1 MLSTSWVPPP
11 YGLGSMRCTGVAKS
25 VTLIDFCRFS
35 GRRTLPT
42 SITTLL
48 PWVRRSGLAPLPS
61 NCRINRPAPSSPRL
75 KSILDTASDAGA
87 VAGAAAAGMGAAA
100 GVAASSVPLA
110 TMSATPSAHRWISFG
125 RRSGRCSMAL
135 EKVIV
140 LSP

>member
-1 MLSTSWVPPP
+1 
-11 YGLGSMRCTGVAKS
+11 MRCTGVAKS

-61 NCRINRPAPSSPRL
+61 NCRINRPAPSSLRL
-75 KSILDTASDAGA
+75 KSILDTDSEAGA
-87 VAGAAAAGMGAAA
+87 VIGAALAAGCGAAAA
-100 GVAASSVPLA
+100 GVAANSVPLA

-125 RRSGRCSMAL
+125 RRLGRCRMAL